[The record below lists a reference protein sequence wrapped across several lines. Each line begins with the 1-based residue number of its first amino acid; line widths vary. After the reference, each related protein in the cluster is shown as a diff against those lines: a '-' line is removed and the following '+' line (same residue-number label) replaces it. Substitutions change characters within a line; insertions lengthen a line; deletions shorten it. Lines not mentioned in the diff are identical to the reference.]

1 MHVYLRTKFQVSS
14 LIKTSFR
21 RGEDTFTSP
30 LKKIMT
36 KFVGIIA
43 KTYRLLIDDG
53 SEEKAN
59 LNLKVGKTV

>member
-1 MHVYLRTKFQVSS
+1 MPKEKNKEVVRL
-14 LIKTSFR
+14 
-21 RGEDTFTSP
+21 
-30 LKKIMT
+30 LKDELLWKIMT

-53 SEEKAN
+53 SEEKAH

>member
-1 MHVYLRTKFQVSS
+1 MPKDR
-14 LIKTSFR
+14 
-21 RGEDTFTSP
+21 P
-30 LKKIMT
+30 LPKEKNKKVVGLLKVELLGKIMT

>member
-1 MHVYLRTKFQVSS
+1 MPKDRPLAKEKNKKVVGLLK
-14 LIKTSFR
+14 
-21 RGEDTFTSP
+21 GE
-30 LKKIMT
+30 LLGKIMT